1 MVLATWLRA
10 LNAVGAVAEATR
22 LFRGARGSS
31 SSDAPTTVHEAD
43 VGGLE
48 TRLAN
53 VVVAALREAFD
64 RDRARFD
71 LERELHAEEQ
81 ARQEHAQRL
90 EWLRQTGTY
99 ALTQTRQLAILS
111 IVVWM
116 ASAAAAGWLAPLG
129 TLAKSLL
136 GLGWFG
142 LAAALGAAFMTH
154 QHLAAWLT
162 RGVREG
168 IPASPTDSQLPQF
181 AAQTVM
187 PWAFLA
193 GFIIT
198 AAGLLTAL

>member
-1 MVLATWLRA
+1 MVFATWLRA
-10 LNAVGAVAEATR
+10 LNAVGTVAEAAR
-22 LFRGARGSS
+22 LFRGTRGSS
-31 SSDAPTTVHEAD
+31 DVPTTVHEAD

-71 LERELHAEEQ
+71 LERELHAAEQ
-81 ARQEHAQRL
+81 SRQEHAQRL

-142 LAAALGAAFMTH
+142 LTAALCAALLTH
-154 QHLAAWLT
+154 QHLAAWLA
-162 RGVREG
+162 RS
-168 IPASPTDSQLPQF
+168 ASETVQPPPDVSQLPTF
-181 AAQTVM
+181 AAQTAM
-187 PWAFLA
+187 PWTFLT
-193 GFIIT
+193 GFMLT